1 MTQRQHTKHTKHR
14 HTENKQHTE
23 DKHNAQH
30 TDTQRTTH
38 NTDTAEGACVR
49 AFVRSFVRSS
59 WCRRR
64 CSVFVCMMQSA
75 VVQPASR
82 SVCWRSHDFT
92 HPPTHSL
99 PHSHSLSL
107 TFTLCGPKS
116 QTSNVSLLELKLNEA
131 AAETTEDRRN
141 AASSLKQSSMTPA
154 DLSAVPSFY
163 DGHKQAADVVGG
175 LLGVSE
181 DGTEVFDRVKIHN
194 CFRCKY
200 LQRHPS
206 RCELTSPDVFTY

>member
-1 MTQRQHTKHTKHR
+1 M
-14 HTENKQHTE
+14 
-23 DKHNAQH
+23 
-30 TDTQRTTH
+30 
-38 NTDTAEGACVR
+38 
-49 AFVRSFVRSS
+49 
-59 WCRRR
+59 
-64 CSVFVCMMQSA
+64 
-75 VVQPASR
+75 
-82 SVCWRSHDFT
+82 
-92 HPPTHSL
+92 
-99 PHSHSLSL
+99 
-107 TFTLCGPKS
+107 
-116 QTSNVSLLELKLNEA
+116 KLDE
-131 AAETTEDRRN
+131 AETTEDRRN

-181 DGTEVFDRVKIHN
+181 DGTAVCERVKIQN